1 MPARTRSLREYRA
14 KRDFGRT
21 PEPPEGD
28 APAGAG
34 RFVIQEHSATR
45 WHLDLRLE
53 RDGVLVSFALPNGLP
68 DDPSEN
74 RKAVHTEDHPAEY
87 LEFEGVI
94 PEGQYGAGDM
104 RIWDRGTYR
113 CHSWQPRKIVVELE
127 GRRARGRYALF
138 HVGPDEKDWLIHRM
152 DRPATARDPMPEHVV
167 PMLARLSTLPR
178 EDDGWAYEVKWDGV
192 RAVGH
197 FTAGRVRFESRTLND
212 ITRQYPELRPL
223 GRALGTRSAILD
235 GEIVALDERGAPS
248 FELLQRRMH
257 LTGESEIRSR
267 ARANPVHFMI
277 FDLLYLD
284 GELLIRRPY
293 RERRALL
300 ESLGLAGTSWS
311 VPASFEGEGAQFLE
325 ASRAHGLEGIV
336 AKRVEAPYQP
346 GKRTGDWL
354 KIKNTAR
361 QEVVI
366 GGWLPGKGRR
376 EGELGALLAG
386 VYENGSLRYIGKVG
400 TGFDAATLADL
411 RRRLD
416 PLRRRSSPF
425 AGRQPAKGAIYVE
438 PELVAEVEFTEWT
451 SQGMLRHPSF
461 RGLRADKRPQEVVR
475 EHPEQAD
482 SDLAGPELEPL
493 TLDDLLATGEQ
504 LGDGKIE
511 VEVDG
516 RRLRLSN
523 LGKVLWPKTGTTKGE
538 LVDYILRIAPL
549 MLPHISGHPLTL
561 KRYPDGVDG
570 PKFFEKRCPAHR
582 PQWVQTEPVWSDR
595 HRGMV
600 DYCLVCDRPTLVW
613 LANLAAIE
621 LHTNLSLAG
630 AFDRPT
636 MCMFDLDPGPGAGM
650 PDCCRV
656 AQALR
661 GMLERLHLECYP
673 KTSGGKGLQV
683 AVPLNHP
690 DAAFEATKSFAR
702 TVAELFEQEWPDLV
716 VARMDRSL
724 RGGKV
729 FIDWSQNDPYKS
741 TVCAYSP
748 RGRPEPTVSAPVSW
762 DEVDRCAAT
771 GDEKLLRFTMSAVLD
786 RVDREGDLFGPVV
799 SLVQELPDGDPA

>member
-1 MPARTRSLREYRA
+1 
-14 KRDFGRT
+14 
-21 PEPPEGD
+21 
-28 APAGAG
+28 
-34 RFVIQEHSATR
+34 VIQEHSATR

-68 DDPSEN
+68 DDPAGN
-74 RKAVHTEDHPAEY
+74 RKAVHTEDHPVEY
-87 LEFEGVI
+87 LDFEGVI
-94 PEGQYGAGDM
+94 PEGQYGAGEM
-104 RIWDRGTYR
+104 RVWDRGTYR

-127 GRRARGRYALF
+127 GRRVQGKFALF

-152 DRPATARDPMPEHVV
+152 DQPGTHRDPSPEHVV

-178 EDDGWAYEVKWDGV
+178 HDDGWAYEVKWDGV

-197 FTAGRVRFESRTLND
+197 FTPGRVRFESRALND

-223 GRALGTRSAILD
+223 GRRLGTRTAVLD

-257 LTGESEIRSR
+257 LTGEADIRSR
-267 ARANPVHFMI
+267 AKSMPVTYMI

-284 GELLIRRPY
+284 GELLLRRPY

-300 ESLGLAGTSWS
+300 ESLGLAGQAWS

-325 ASRAHGLEGIV
+325 VSRKHGLEGIV
-336 AKRVEAPYQP
+336 AKRIGSPYQP

-376 EGELGALLAG
+376 EGELGALLVG
-386 VYENGSLRYIGKVG
+386 VYEDGGLRYVGRVG

-411 RRRLD
+411 RQRLAK
-416 PLRRRSSPF
+416 LRRPGSPF
-425 AGRQPAKGAIYVE
+425 AGRRPVKEAVYVE
-438 PELVAEVEFTEWT
+438 PDLVAEVEFTEWT

-461 RGLRADKRPQEVVR
+461 RGLRSDKRPQEVVR
-475 EHPEQAD
+475 ERPEQAD
-482 SDLAGPELEPL
+482 SDFTDPALEPL
-493 TLDDLLATGEQ
+493 TLDDLLAHAEQ
-504 LGDGKIE
+504 LPDSRLE
-511 VEVDG
+511 VAVDG

-523 LGKVLWPKTGTTKGE
+523 LDKVLWPKTGTTKAE
-538 LVDYILRIAPL
+538 LIDYILRIAPV
-549 MLPHISGHPLTL
+549 MLPHIKGHPLTL
-561 KRYPDGVDG
+561 KRYPDGVEG

-582 PQWVQTEPVWSDR
+582 PRWVETEPVWSER
-595 HRGMV
+595 HHGMI

-636 MCMFDLDPGPGAGM
+636 TCMFDLDPGPGTGM
-650 PDCCRV
+650 AECCRV
-656 AQALR
+656 GQALR
-661 GMLERLHLECYP
+661 RMLERVQLESYA

-690 DAAFEATKSFAR
+690 EASFDRTKSFAR
-702 TVAELFEQEWPDLV
+702 TVAELFEQETPDLA
-716 VARMDRSL
+716 VARMDKSL
-724 RGGKV
+724 RAGKV

-741 TVCAYSP
+741 TICAYSP
-748 RGRPEPTVSAPVSW
+748 RGRPEPTVSTPVSW
-762 DEVDRCAAT
+762 DEVDRCAE
-771 GDEKLLRFTMSAVLD
+771 GSDPDMLRFTIDVVLE
-786 RVDREGDLFGPVV
+786 RVDRAGDLFGPVV
-799 SLVQELPDGDPA
+799 SLVQQLPDQSRTNVTSR